1 MGTRAVK
8 YPITSLVKVKGNDV
22 RVTVEVLPWL
32 SELLGGTISGKV
44 VLRPSVSEG
53 ESLRDLL
60 DRLCQEHPRFGRRIY
75 DPTTRRLTGQ
85 AEIAL
90 NGSIYDLAG
99 GLDARLREGD
109 TITFLPGIA
118 GGG

>member
-1 MGTRAVK
+1 M
-8 YPITSLVKVKGNDV
+8 

-44 VLRPSVSEG
+44 VLRPSLSEG

-60 DRLCQEHPRFGRRIY
+60 DRLCEEHPGFGQKVY

-99 GLDARLREGD
+99 GLDARLRDGD
-109 TITFLPGIA
+109 TVTFLPGIA
-118 GGG
+118 GGR